1 MQQLESIST
10 NIGELETTIKETK
23 SLLEAEKLKV
33 KEMEDRVK
41 ERDTL
46 IEDLQSA
53 VEETKQY
60 SEIIEKQDSESKEKD
75 ENWKEASSVI
85 QQLEEENK
93 GLKKQIEEHNKTDEA
108 LAGSN
113 DLASDMMVEVLNE
126 KTREN
131 SHLKKENER
140 LMQNLAEEQRQA
152 SIIKA
157 SIEQQ
162 TNEKEEM
169 SKIAVH
175 KLSQIIKDKDMEIE
189 ALGKKNESLLTVLQ
203 SSAGDSDKKKSEYE
217 EASKALLAKSEECK
231 ALQLELMEKSTH
243 QASNKAITDNSNE
256 IIVMKDR
263 IHELERKLNL
273 ANIKNEMIKESRL
286 LESQEL
292 RKKEYRKRFYSES
305 FERKDSHQTQGIVID
320 KDDTTAENAVDNEHL
335 IEIKS
340 LLRKKEETMMD
351 MAKELEG
358 KEELLIRKQEESRT
372 NQHKINSME
381 LRLSEADK
389 SLEYYKMELEKLN
402 ANISSLQGD
411 KQGLLGDSDRLKLC
425 LEEKEHDLEMA
436 KRNLQQLTEMLEE
449 KSNKSESQQL
459 ERLQN
464 LSAIQELQAKISE
477 MSRERDAAKVSLA
490 DRDREMVGL
499 RKEVNSVIDKK
510 KRLEQELD
518 RLKKHLVAVEESYTQ
533 EAIESEEREREL
545 RKKLQIVEDNLRNA
559 CVNSSDSFKAAQAKE
574 SSLESK
580 LVEIN
585 QENVEMRNRLFSVE
599 SEFAAQKRAMENLN
613 LALEGFQHEKVN
625 DLKRAEMMY
634 DAKLSDEKEKSKSLE
649 RQIFDLEQKVASA
662 AEGLAAA
669 HRLGDQLEAKGKV
682 IATLRQEIK
691 LREELLK
698 KARQELEA
706 NAGKVSLLG
715 Y

>member
-1 MQQLESIST
+1 MDSSLKDTKASLESEKSKVL
-10 NIGELETTIKETK
+10 ELQ
-23 SLLEAEKLKV
+23 
-33 KEMEDRVK
+33 DRLK
-41 ERDTL
+41 ERDSL
-46 IEDLQSA
+46 IEELNTE
-53 VEETKQY
+53 VEKMKHH
-60 SEIIEKQDSESKEKD
+60 SEIIEKQDLESKEKD
-75 ENWKEASSVI
+75 QNQKSVLDKVKE
-85 QQLEEENK
+85 LEVENK
-93 GLKKQIEEHNKTDEA
+93 SLKEQIEVNNKTTEA
-108 LAGSN
+108 HSSNN

-140 LMQNLAEEQRQA
+140 LMQSLSEEQRQA
-152 SIIKA
+152 AMMKA

-169 SKIAVH
+169 SKVAVH

-189 ALGKKNESLLTVLQ
+189 ALNKKNESLLTVLQ
-203 SSAGDSDKKKSEYE
+203 SNASDSDKQKQECE
-217 EASKALLAKSEECK
+217 EAAKALSEKSEECK
-231 ALQLELMEKSTH
+231 NLKLALDEKNFH
-243 QASNKAITDNSNE
+243 QTSNKAISDNSNE

-263 IHELERKLNL
+263 IKELERKLNL
-273 ANIKNEMIKESRL
+273 ANIKNEMIKESRKM
-286 LESQEL
+286 ETQEL
-292 RKKEYRKRFYSES
+292 KKLEYRKRFHSES
-305 FERKDSHQTQGIVID
+305 FERNDCPKIGPD
-320 KDDTTAENAVDNEHL
+320 KNDNNSENSTNNEYSD
-335 IEIKS
+335 EIKI
-340 LLRKKEETMMD
+340 LLREKEEQVME

-358 KEELLIRKQEESRT
+358 KEESLIRKQEESRT
-372 NQHKINSME
+372 NQHKINGME

-389 SLEYYKMELEKLN
+389 SLEYYKVELEKSN
-402 ANISSLQGD
+402 TNIKSLQED

-464 LSAIQELQAKISE
+464 LSAIQELQAKVSE
-477 MSRERDAAKVSLA
+477 MSRERDSAKVGLA

-518 RLKKHLVAVEESYTQ
+518 RLKKHLVSVEESYTQ

-545 RKKLQIVEDNLRNA
+545 RKKLQTVEENLRSA
-559 CVNSSDSFKAAQAKE
+559 CVNSSDTFKAAQAKE

-580 LVEIN
+580 LVEVN

-599 SEFAAQKRAMENLN
+599 AEFAAQKRAMENLN

-634 DAKLSDEKEKSKSLE
+634 DAKLSDEKEKSKALE
-649 RQIFDLEQKVASA
+649 RQIVDLELKVSSA

-682 IATLRQEIK
+682 IATLRHEIK
-691 LREELLK
+691 LREDLLK

-706 NAGKVSLLG
+706 NAGKVKNLAMYYFSTEGLNFISLVN
-715 Y
+715 